1 MLVLHGRFSFAK
13 PCGVWYDN
21 DMVSTLVVK
30 IPKSSMGNE
39 ELVAVPRREYE
50 RLLKSDGEKKATF
63 MGYET
68 EVWNGKKYKV
78 PAYQLHGKAAERLD
92 MRVREG
98 MREYRAG
105 KTITASSVDKAL
117 RIYARKKNNKN

>member
-1 MLVLHGRFSFAK
+1 MA
-13 PCGVWYDN
+13 
-21 DMVSTLVVK
+21 STVVVK
-30 IPKSSMGNE
+30 IPKSALGHD

-50 RLLKSDGEKKATF
+50 RLLKSSEEKRATF

-68 EVWNGKKYKV
+68 EMWKGRKYKA
-78 PAYQLHGKAAERLD
+78 PTYQLHGKAAERLD

-105 KTITASSVDKAL
+105 KTITASSVDEAL
-117 RIYARKKNNKN
+117 RIYAGKKNKKR

>member
-1 MLVLHGRFSFAK
+1 MA
-13 PCGVWYDN
+13 
-21 DMVSTLVVK
+21 STLVVK
-30 IPKSSMGNE
+30 IPQSSIGSE

-50 RLLKSDGEKKATF
+50 RLLKNEGEKSATF
-63 MGYET
+63 LGYET
-68 EVWNGKKYKV
+68 AVWKGKKYKV

-105 KTITASSVDKAL
+105 KT
-117 RIYARKKNNKN
+117 KKIRSLADLD

>member
-1 MLVLHGRFSFAK
+1 MNMA
-13 PCGVWYDN
+13 
-21 DMVSTLVVK
+21 STVVVK
-30 IPKSSMGNE
+30 IPKSALGHD

-50 RLLKSDGEKKATF
+50 RLMKSGGEKNPMF
-63 MGYET
+63 LGYET
-68 EVWNGKKYKV
+68 AVWKGKKYKV

-105 KTITASSVDKAL
+105 KTIRASSIDEAL
-117 RIYARKKNNKN
+117 RIYAGKKNKKD

>member
-1 MLVLHGRFSFAK
+1 
-13 PCGVWYDN
+13 
-21 DMVSTLVVK
+21 
-30 IPKSSMGNE
+30 MGHD

-50 RLLKSDGEKKATF
+50 RFLKNGAEKSPTF
-63 MGYET
+63 IGYET
-68 EVWNGKKYKV
+68 KLWKGKKYKV

-105 KTITASSVDKAL
+105 ETISASSVDEAL
-117 RIYARKKNNKN
+117 RIYARKKNKKN